1 MRAARAWGL
10 PPLCT
15 SSQSA
20 QVAWP
25 AETLLSP
32 HPLRTRPPTSPQG
45 VESAPQLLPLRHT
58 SDSTGGRGSSESGEG
73 AAWGPK
79 KRATP
84 RSPWEPPPPRHTHTP
99 QIMGGGCQNLT
110 ARVSQIC
117 STVRTLPTV
126 TSHSPASSSL
136 PNPSLLP
143 PSTLGC
149 EQVSSSPRTHL
160 GLSKC
165 SPRKWVPELSLSIHR
180 SFVFRSTLQKGR
192 PFRDVPRGPAAGTHC
207 FHCGGQRFDT
217 WSGN

>member
-99 QIMGGGCQNLT
+99 QIMGGG
-110 ARVSQIC
+110 VSK
-117 STVRTLPTV
+117 
-126 TSHSPASSSL
+126 SHSKGFSDLLHRQNP
-136 PNPSLLP
+136 PNSDLSQPCLLFP
-143 PSTLGC
+143 PQPIFTPTLH
-149 EQVSSSPRTHL
+149 P
-160 GLSKC
+160 GL
-165 SPRKWVPELSLSIHR
+165 
-180 SFVFRSTLQKGR
+180 
-192 PFRDVPRGPAAGTHC
+192 
-207 FHCGGQRFDT
+207 
-217 WSGN
+217 